1 MFHSQKISHVV
12 LDGKSLTLADVLA
25 VARYGAKVDIS
36 SEAIRKMARARAQ
49 VEAILEKAE
58 PVYGINTGFG
68 AFSQVSISDNQVDQL
83 QTNLIMSHAVGCGP
97 ALSEDSVRGMLLLR
111 ANALCQ
117 GHSGIRP
124 QVVQLLVDMLNVRV
138 HPVVPEKGS
147 LGASGDL
154 APLSHMALV
163 LMGRGEA
170 TFKGEK
176 MSGGAALAAAGLSPL
191 QLQAKEGLALINGT
205 QMMGAVGALALA
217 DCMRA
222 AWLTDITA
230 SLTMEALQGLS
241 AAFDPRIHV
250 LRPHQGQGIVARNLR
265 LLCEGSQLVDKAEPK
280 RVQDAYSL
288 RCIPQVHGAVRD
300 ALAHVKQ
307 VLETEFNA
315 VTDNPLLFPEEGDV
329 ISGGNFH
336 GEPLALALDYLGIA
350 AAELANIA
358 ERRLERMVN
367 PQLSGGLPAFLVTD
381 GGLNS
386 GMMIIQYAAA
396 ALVSENKVLAHP
408 ASVDS
413 IPSSAN
419 QEDHVSMGAHSARKA
434 RQIAD
439 NTLSVLAYE
448 MLAAAQATQLRG
460 GQPSPVHQELI
471 GLIRERVS
479 FMTKDRE
486 LRLDITEIQDL
497 LRDNAILDLVAE
509 RVPGFS

>member
-1 MFHSQKISHVV
+1 MLHSKRISQVT
-12 LDGKSLTLADVLA
+12 LDGKSLKLADVAA
-25 VARYGAKVDIS
+25 VARRFARVAVAP
-36 SEAIRKMARARAQ
+36 EALSRMARARAQ
-49 VEAILEKAE
+49 VEEILGKGA

-68 AFSQVSISDNQVDQL
+68 AFSQVPVSREQTDQL
-83 QTNLIMSHAVGCGP
+83 QTNLVMSHAVGCGQP
-97 ALSEDSVRGMLLLR
+97 LPEDSVRGMLLLR

-124 QVVQLLVDMLNVRV
+124 EVVQLLADMLNQGV

-154 APLSHMALV
+154 APLAHMALV

-170 TFKGEK
+170 FFKGER
-176 MSGGAALAAAGLSPL
+176 MPGGRALAAAGLAPV

-205 QMMGAVGALALA
+205 QMMGAVGAMALA
-217 DCMRA
+217 DAIKA
-222 AWLTDITA
+222 ARLADIAA

-241 AAFDPRIHV
+241 AAFDPRVHA
-250 LRPHQGQGIVARNLR
+250 LRPHQGQGQAAGNIR
-265 LLCEGSQLVDKAEPK
+265 LLCDGSRLVDAAEPK

-288 RCIPQVHGAVRD
+288 RCVPQVHGAVRD
-300 ALAHVKQ
+300 ALRHVQ
-307 VLETEFNA
+307 AVLETEFNA
-315 VTDNPLLFPEEGDV
+315 VTDNPLLFPAEGDV

-350 AAELANIA
+350 AAELANIS
-358 ERRLERMVN
+358 ERRLERLVN
-367 PQLSGGLPAFLVTD
+367 PQLSGGLPAFLVEE

-419 QEDHVSMGAHSARKA
+419 QEDHVSMGAHAARKA
-434 RQIAD
+434 RTIAG

-448 MLAAAQATQLRG
+448 LLAAAQALALRG
-460 GQPSPVHQELI
+460 GQPSPVHAEMMK
-471 GLIRERVS
+471 LIRSRVPFLS
-479 FMTKDRE
+479 RDRE
-486 LRLDITEIQDL
+486 LRLDVGAMSALVRED
-497 LRDNAILDLVAE
+497 AILDIVE
-509 RVPGFS
+509 EMVPGFV